1 MHRCSRSLFALFA
14 LTALAI
20 AMPATA
26 ADWPQWQGP
35 ERTAMS
41 KETGLLKSWPKDGP
55 PLAWKVKGL
64 GGGYTTPSIAQGKIF
79 GMSYKGNDETVWAL
93 NEKDGKEIW
102 SVKIADKGKAGY
114 NEGSR
119 CTPTVDGDR
128 LYVLGISSD
137 VLCLDAASGKT
148 LWQKNLKKDYKGQM
162 MSGWGYSESPLID
175 GDKVI
180 VTPGGK
186 DSTLVAL
193 NKKDGALIWKSQVP
207 QGDGAA
213 YSSVIA
219 ADVQGVRQ
227 YIQFIGRG
235 VVGVAAA
242 DGKFLWRYDKPH
254 NGTANIS
261 TPIYHD
267 GHVFAASG
275 YGTGGGL
282 VKLTREG
289 TGNFKA
295 DEVYFTKQM
304 QNHHGGMVLL
314 DGHIYGNNQGQLA
327 CIEFL
332 TGNVKWNERKPGKG
346 SIAYADGHLYYRNEG
361 GPIVLVEAN
370 PKEYVEKGR
379 FNQPERSGKN
389 AWPHPVIANGK
400 LYILD
405 QDVLLCYDIK
415 QK

>member
-1 MHRCSRSLFALFA
+1 MHRCSRSCLAL
-14 LTALAI
+14 LALAALGLI
-20 AMPATA
+20 FPATA

-35 ERTAMS
+35 DRTAMS

-64 GGGYTTPSIAQGKIF
+64 GGGYTTPSVAQGRIF

-93 NEKDGKEIW
+93 NEQDGKEIW

-128 LYVLGISSD
+128 VYVLGISSD
-137 VLCLDAASGKT
+137 VVCLDAASGKT
-148 LWQKNLKKDYKGQM
+148 LWQKNLKKDYSGKM

-213 YSSVIA
+213 YSSVIV

-327 CIEFL
+327 CIDFL
-332 TGNVKWNERKPGKG
+332 TGNVKWNERRPGKG

-379 FNQPERSGKN
+379 FTQPERSGKN

>member
-1 MHRCSRSLFALFA
+1 MLLALP
-14 LTALAI
+14 ALAFTL
-20 AMPATA
+20 AAAVA

-35 ERTAMS
+35 DRTGIS
-41 KETGLLKSWPKDGP
+41 KETGLLKTWPKDGP

-64 GGGYTTPSIAQGKIF
+64 GGGYTTPSVAQGRIY
-79 GMSYKGNDETVWAL
+79 GMSYKGNEEVVWAL
-93 NEKDGKEIW
+93 NEADGKELW
-102 SVKIADKGKAGY
+102 NTKIAAKGQAGY

-119 CTPTVDGDR
+119 CSPTVDGDR
-128 LYVLGISSD
+128 VYVLGISSD
-137 VLCLDAASGKT
+137 VVCLDAASGKI
-148 LWQKNLKKDYKGQM
+148 LWQKNLKKDYAGKM
-162 MSGWGYSESPLID
+162 MSGWGYSESPLVD
-175 GDKVI
+175 GDKLI

-186 DSTLVAL
+186 DASLVAL
-193 NKKDGALIWKSQVP
+193 NKKDGELLWKAQVP
-207 QGDGAA
+207 QGDGAG

-219 ADVQGVRQ
+219 ADVQGTRQ
-227 YIQFIGRG
+227 YIQFMGRG
-235 VVGVAAA
+235 VVGIAAA

-254 NGTANIS
+254 NTTANIS

-267 GHVFAASG
+267 GHVFAGSG

-282 VKLTREG
+282 AKLTKQA
-289 TGNFKA
+289 TGDFKA

-304 QNHHGGMVLL
+304 QNHHGGMVLV

-327 CIEFL
+327 CINFL
-332 TGNVKWNERKPGKG
+332 TGEVKWNERKPGKG
-346 SIAYADGHLYYRNEG
+346 SIAFADGHIYYRNEG

-379 FNQPERSGKN
+379 FTQPDRSGKS

-405 QDVLLCYDIK
+405 QDLLLCYDIK